1 MAISAV
7 FWEDDGLGRC
17 FEDDDEGQDEEDER
31 VEEGEEADGFV
42 RVALI
47 GRVLIITFSWCLLDW
62 IRAEIVCGYW
72 RLDIRIWLLKGGL
85 RVL

>member
-1 MAISAV
+1 MAISAI

-47 GRVLIITFSWCLLDW
+47 G
-62 IRAEIVCGYW
+62 
-72 RLDIRIWLLKGGL
+72 
-85 RVL
+85 